1 MKSICASIWLL
12 VSSWLLW
19 AEPILLASSDYTPH
33 TGEHLPEGG
42 ALTAIVQ
49 AAFDIMG
56 QEVEI
61 HYMPFARAMQA
72 TRLGQYAG
80 IIGVKYTPER
90 ELDFYFPEPVY
101 DTSIVFFKRRNQ
113 DFDFDSY
120 LDLVHQGVRYGSVL
134 GYSHPE
140 GLLET
145 RIRHYQVASEEQL
158 FRLLSA
164 GRVDLMAGDKLNGI
178 YLLLHQF
185 PEFSAQIDWLEPPIE
200 TQPLYLL
207 FSRQHPKAAEL
218 NKAFS
223 AAITQLKHS
232 GELERIKDRLL
243 PSLQQLQQNGAKV
256 RSTQAQ

>member
-1 MKSICASIWLL
+1 MKSICAGIWLL
-12 VSSWLLW
+12 FSSGGIW

-49 AAFDIMG
+49 AAFDLMG

-72 TRLGQYAG
+72 SRLGQYAG
-80 IIGVKYTPER
+80 VIGVKYTPER

-101 DTSIVFFKRRNQ
+101 DTSIVFFKRIDEQ
-113 DFDFDSY
+113 YQFDTY

-164 GRVDLMAGDKLNGI
+164 GRVDLMAGDKLNGV
-178 YLLLHQF
+178 YLLLHDF
-185 PEFSAQIDWLEPPIE
+185 PEYSAQIDWLEPPIE
-200 TQPLYLL
+200 TQALYLL
-207 FSRQHPKAAEL
+207 FSRQHPQAAEL
-218 NKAFS
+218 NHDFS
-223 AAITQLKHS
+223 NAITQLKHS
-232 GELERIKDRLL
+232 GELDRIKERLL
-243 PSLQQLQQNGAKV
+243 PSLQQLQQGEPKV
-256 RSTQAQ
+256 PPAQSF